1 MSKEVL
7 SWLEISR
14 SLWDNVADIK
24 EHKTTVADE
33 ADLSR
38 LEQKLDNK
46 INALSKRIDRLQNL
60 IEEIVKSNNNLKED
74 IKEELASHLKEEQ
87 SVLNESYKEL
97 SQLIGYKKRIA
108 NKLKSLF

>member
-7 SWLEISR
+7 SWLKITR
-14 SLWDNVADIK
+14 SIWDNVADIK

-33 ADLSR
+33 TDLSR

-46 INALSKRIDRLQNL
+46 INALSKRVDRLQNL
-60 IEEIVKSNNNLKED
+60 VEEIVKSNNNLKRD
-74 IKEELASHLKEEQ
+74 IKEELDAHLKEDKKI
-87 SVLNESYKEL
+87 LDESYKEL

-108 NKLKSLF
+108 NKLKFLF